1 MYQWHDP
8 APDLSWET
16 RQNLKS
22 TCQRPAC
29 FVPDWWNS
37 KLVVKSPDNKKNEEL
52 VNGCLFPPN
61 MVIVGMN
68 KHQTMIPMLRV
79 STPHVAPCCFKLHVH
94 AEKDEGFE
102 PRDFGAPRVHNKPAL
117 KSLKSPIPV
126 LISGESNEEL
136 HVCCWLFAPQCLWF
150 LRSRVIV

>member
-102 PRDFGAPRVHNKPAL
+102 PRDFGAPRVHNKPHWNHWNHQ
-117 KSLKSPIPV
+117 SLCSFLVNPMRNSTFV
-126 LISGESNEEL
+126 ADCL
-136 HVCCWLFAPQCLWF
+136 HPNVCGFYDH
-150 LRSRVIV
+150 V